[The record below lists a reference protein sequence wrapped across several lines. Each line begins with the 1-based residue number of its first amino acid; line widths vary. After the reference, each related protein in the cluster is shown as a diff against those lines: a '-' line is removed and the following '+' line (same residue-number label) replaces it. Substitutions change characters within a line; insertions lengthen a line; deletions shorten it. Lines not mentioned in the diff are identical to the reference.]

1 MLWMCIAAVLVG
13 YLMGS
18 LPSAWLV
25 VRHVL
30 GGGSDVRSLGDGN
43 VGATNV
49 GRLLGA
55 RWGLVV
61 GVVDMT
67 KGSAVVL
74 AANVLYTAANPGG
87 FDQQPVSTLGMLGGA
102 AAMAGHI
109 WPVWLGFRGGRG
121 AATAVGV
128 AAAVIPGPML
138 ILVVPTAVVLLRTRN
153 TSLGFGVAFL
163 WSVVIAKAFFGISW
177 TLVLYFAS
185 LFILVVLTDP
195 RFKRG
200 GGQRAGRGS
209 QPGPTRVESYMY
221 TSYLPPNPSVKP
233 SQLPA
238 GPPELPIV
246 GQTFRYLRD
255 PIGLMEEAAQY
266 GDLVTMSV
274 KPWLVYLV
282 NHPDLVREVLVTNH
296 QRVGRWRNVEAMKYL
311 MGDGLLTCDGPAHR
325 RQRRLVQPA
334 FHQQQIESFGE
345 IMTRYATQRTERWN
359 DGDRVDMDW
368 EMRNITLNI
377 VIKSLFNQDM
387 SPDEVRRIGAA
398 VTFANEY
405 MDNRFHQH
413 ERMRVI
419 LHQLPLPWTRRFRR
433 ELEFLDR
440 VAYRLIEQRRQAD
453 VANNDLLSLLLDMRG
468 YEKGSSE
475 SGHMTDRQVRDEI
488 ITIFAVGHETVTT
501 ALTWTWYLLATHPE
515 IQSRFQAELDAVLG
529 GRTPT
534 VADLSNLTYTEQV
547 ITEAMRLYPPVWRM
561 GRVAL
566 EQFELAG
573 YQIPRGALFCIS
585 QFITH
590 RDARWFASPMEFRPE
605 RWTPEFQGALHR
617 HAYFPFGGGPRRCIG
632 EGFAW
637 MEAKLIV
644 ATVGQQW
651 RVRHDPKHKL
661 GFDLLFTLRPKNG
674 MPLFLDRR

>member
-1 MLWMCIAAVLVG
+1 MFWIFIVPIVMG
-13 YLMGS
+13 YLMGG
-18 LPSAWLV
+18 LPTAWLV
-25 VRHVL
+25 VRYVF
-30 GGGSDVRSLGDGN
+30 GEGSDIRSLGDGN

-55 RWGLVV
+55 RWGLLV
-61 GVVDMT
+61 GVVDMI

-74 AANVLYTAANPGG
+74 ASNALYTASNPGA
-87 FDQQPVSTLGMLGGA
+87 FDQQPVSILGMLGGA

-128 AAAVIPGPML
+128 TAAVIPGPML
-138 ILVVPTAVVLLRTRN
+138 IMAVPTALVLLRTRN

-163 WSVVIAKAFFGISW
+163 WSVVIAKAFFGVSW
-177 TLVLYFAS
+177 LLVLYFSS
-185 LFILVVLTDP
+185 LFTLVVLTDP
-195 RFKRG
+195 RFKQGVR
-200 GGQRAGRGS
+200 RARRCGE
-209 QPGPTRVESYMY
+209 PGPTRVESSMF
-221 TSYLPPNPSVKP
+221 TSYLPPNPSVKRI
-233 SQLPA
+233 QLPA

-255 PIGLMEEAAQY
+255 PIDLMEEAAQY

-311 MGDGLLTCDGPAHR
+311 MGDGLLTCDGPAYR
-325 RQRRLVQPA
+325 RQRRLMQPA
-334 FHQQQIESFGE
+334 FHQQQIESFSE
-345 IMTRYATQRTERWN
+345 IMVHYAAQRAERWN

-440 VAYRLIEQRRQAD
+440 VAYRVIEQRRQAD

-468 YEKGSSE
+468 QKKDSSE
-475 SGHMTDRQVRDEI
+475 RRHMTDRQVRDEI

-501 ALTWTWYLLATHPE
+501 ALTWTWYPPGNPSGDPVTLSGGTRCSVGWTPPNRGRPAQSDLHGANHHRSDASLPTSVANGARRLGAIRAGRLPDSEGCVVLYIAVHHPPRRALVR
-515 IQSRFQAELDAVLG
+515 QSDGIPPRALDAGVPKNIASVCLLSLRWWASSLHR
-529 GRTPT
+529 GRVRLDGVQADYGHGRPT
-534 VADLSNLTYTEQV
+534 VA
-547 ITEAMRLYPPVWRM
+547 
-561 GRVAL
+561 
-566 EQFELAG
+566 
-573 YQIPRGALFCIS
+573 GAARS
-585 QFITH
+585 QAQ
-590 RDARWFASPMEFRPE
+590 DW
-605 RWTPEFQGALHR
+605 
-617 HAYFPFGGGPRRCIG
+617 
-632 EGFAW
+632 
-637 MEAKLIV
+637 V
-644 ATVGQQW
+644 
-651 RVRHDPKHKL
+651 
-661 GFDLLFTLRPKNG
+661 
-674 MPLFLDRR
+674 